1 MNLIDEIVSKW
12 SDVAFILEE
21 DVSNDPFI
29 KAAKKRLSASL
40 GDKLRNDAELQNKA
54 DELGINKDFT
64 SKGYLEAKKDAFKN
78 LNISQSVTDKVKK
91 VVSILKAITN
101 STGGQN
107 WNTLRRMVDDNQ
119 TDGMSYNEIL
129 RMKDFIDSQ
138 DLRYMYDPSIKLA
151 KKNALKFGNKMDK
164 EGNLDDTNF
173 DMNNIT
179 DRHLKQWL
187 SGGERKFKFTEDE
200 AYIEV
205 KRGILNKYLMSSY
218 GIQLDI
224 PNLSLGNR
232 KVKDALLINF
242 TSAFRCP
249 AWNECLLKHSCYAR
263 NSEGMYYH
271 NEKVGNDKK
280 HLMWEAGHN
289 DPQLMKL
296 IIDMLKAYV
305 VDYGSVKQEIADII
319 KSNKTDS
326 EFASFL
332 EKIGGRF
339 NINTFAQLDY
349 RDMPAS
355 ILEILKNH
363 TRVRDIRL
371 NENGDFIAQW
381 LLDEFDKVAGDF
393 RLIGVNTAAYSCRN
407 LNFEGIKNII
417 INASRVTMKGS
428 AIARYFYALP
438 AAMYDAF
445 EDTYN
450 GTNISNGFNV
460 ISRKPMPLYSIDS
473 AGNKVPN
480 GSYYYK
486 CPCGRSDFSM
496 NGKQLKEVNCYQ
508 CHLCYEATDG
518 EMLNKLNS
526 TGGKYIVF
534 VKAHGIKSN
543 LLNNKREQYVAKTV
557 GVSKNY
563 DFGKADDGNAYG
575 SEGMEIDSD
584 TIHESIEQK
593 SGLGQNEA
601 YGLITNNAIHS
612 INEHLNGIFVNGI
625 DSMNEQKKIF
635 WNNFNRLVND

>member
-1 MNLIDEIVSKW
+1 MNLIDEIIDKW

-64 SKGYLEAKKDAFKN
+64 PKGYLEARKDAFKN

-91 VVSILKAITN
+91 AAQILKAITN
-101 STGGQN
+101 SSGGQN

-151 KKNALKFGNKMDK
+151 KKSTLKFGNKMDK

-187 SGGERKFKFTEDE
+187 SGGERKLNFTEDE

-224 PNLSLGNR
+224 PNFSLGNK
-232 KVKDALLINF
+232 KVKDALFINF

-249 AWNECLLKHSCYAR
+249 AWNECLLKHACYAR
-263 NSEGMYYH
+263 NSEVLYYR
-271 NEKVGNDKK
+271 NEKLGNDKK

-349 RDMPAS
+349 KDMPGS
-355 ILEILKNH
+355 ILEILKSH

-371 NENGDFIAQW
+371 NENGMF
-381 LLDEFDKVAGDF
+381 LGD
-393 RLIGVNTAAYSCRN
+393 SP
-407 LNFEGIKNII
+407 EK
-417 INASRVTMKGS
+417 
-428 AIARYFYALP
+428 
-438 AAMYDAF
+438 
-445 EDTYN
+445 
-450 GTNISNGFNV
+450 
-460 ISRKPMPLYSIDS
+460 RK
-473 AGNKVPN
+473 
-480 GSYYYK
+480 
-486 CPCGRSDFSM
+486 
-496 NGKQLKEVNCYQ
+496 
-508 CHLCYEATDG
+508 
-518 EMLNKLNS
+518 
-526 TGGKYIVF
+526 
-534 VKAHGIKSN
+534 KSN
-543 LLNNKREQYVAKTV
+543 DNK
-557 GVSKNY
+557 
-563 DFGKADDGNAYG
+563 
-575 SEGMEIDSD
+575 
-584 TIHESIEQK
+584 
-593 SGLGQNEA
+593 
-601 YGLITNNAIHS
+601 
-612 INEHLNGIFVNGI
+612 
-625 DSMNEQKKIF
+625 
-635 WNNFNRLVND
+635 NRLTFSLYPDPGSNRDGLPHWCLRPARLPIPPSGRISLDCECKGRRFFYICKTLAGFFSYSGIIL